1 MDALTNL
8 GIDIKIL
15 LAQVFNFGILVG
27 VLTFFLYK
35 PVLKMLDER
44 SKKIAESVKHAEEVE
59 EMRNKAQEM
68 FEEKIEEGKK
78 EVSKMINSAK
88 KDAEIMRKDIVEKA
102 NEKAKEVV
110 DKAHLVI
117 AQEKESLLADVK
129 QEVVNLV
136 IQTTGKILHDKDNVD
151 EKTVDKILGN
161 L

>member
-35 PVLKMLDER
+35 PVLKLLDER
-44 SKKIAESVKHAEEVE
+44 SQKIADSVKHAEEVE

-68 FEEKIEEGKK
+68 LDEKIEEGKK
-78 EVSKMINSAK
+78 EVDKMINNAK
-88 KDAEIMRKDIVEKA
+88 KDAESMRRDIIEKA
-102 NEKAKEVV
+102 NEKAKEIV
-110 DKAHLVI
+110 DKAHLVT
-117 AQEKESLLADVK
+117 AQEKENLLSEVK
-129 QEVVNLV
+129 QEIVKLV
-136 IQTTGKILHDKDNVD
+136 ILTSGKVLHDKDNVD
-151 EKTVDKILGN
+151 EKTVEKILSN